1 MASEFGSV
9 LAHLRTARGLAQTKL
24 AWRADFDHSYVSRLE
39 AGHRM
44 PTRDAVDRL
53 ARAMDATPPERD
65 ALLEAAGFLGGRS
78 LDLSTIVH
86 ALDELRHEVALLRRE
101 LAVRD
106 AA

>member
-1 MASEFGSV
+1 MTFGET
-9 LAHLRTARGLAQTKL
+9 LAQLRTARGLSQSKL
-24 AWRADFDHSYVSRLE
+24 AERLKMDHSTVSRWE
-39 AGHRM
+39 SGERDI
-44 PTRDAVDRL
+44 TRPSVIRL
-53 ARAMDATPPERD
+53 AEALGASADERAT
-65 ALLEAAGFLGGRS
+65 LLEAAGFLGGRQ